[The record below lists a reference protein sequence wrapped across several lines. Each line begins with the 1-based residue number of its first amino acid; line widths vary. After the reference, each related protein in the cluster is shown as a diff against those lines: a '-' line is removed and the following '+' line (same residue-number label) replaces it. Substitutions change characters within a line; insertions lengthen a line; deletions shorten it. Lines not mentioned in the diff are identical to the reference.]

1 MILNFVKMADSSRWQ
16 LIEADW
22 QLPKVD
28 HLLSQPRSFHQ
39 TSEACGTLQV
49 AMIGFARLRRGEN
62 FPHQTKK
69 SSQSPTNK
77 ASMSLAQV
85 LLNKAADCP
94 ALDALESGACG

>member
-16 LIEADW
+16 HIQCDW

-62 FPHQTKK
+62 FPPKK
-69 SSQSPTNK
+69 KVIRISNKQGFYEFSSGTAK
-77 ASMSLAQV
+77 
-85 LLNKAADCP
+85 
-94 ALDALESGACG
+94 